1 MHPKYYFT
9 VCMHNGIRYEEGN
22 QIQPECTRRCVCRD
36 GEFICEEQPCAING
50 ATCYAWGDPH
60 YVTFDSAKYD
70 FQGTCEYILTQPCNS
85 SEFSVIVTNLAHNQ
99 YVSCTDTVRV
109 LVPNENL
116 NIFMERGGTVTINNM
131 LQPNN
136 GDEVILQSGEV
147 EVVRTGGRPHVI
159 LSTSGVR
166 VSWDGLYRVDVTVST
181 SWRERLCGLC
191 GDYNGIGSDEFRT
204 PDGTLSNNPNDFGVS
219 WEYATNSS
227 RCTPPPDPVPCP
239 ADLMAEAQ
247 SRCAVMQQD
256 PFSICNVAVPPLPF
270 IESCEYDYCYCNG
283 LDQEECYCNAL
294 AVYASACAANG
305 VIVPN
310 WRTGSCGM

>member
-1 MHPKYYFT
+1 MYSV
-9 VCMHNGIRYEEGN
+9 VCMHRGVQYEEGD
-22 QIQPECTRRCVCRD
+22 QIQRDCETRCVCRS
-36 GEFICEEQPCAING
+36 GEFICEHQTCTING

-60 YVTFDSAKYD
+60 YVTFDSRKFD

-116 NIFMERGGTVTINNM
+116 NIFMERGGTVTINNI

-136 GDEVILQSGEV
+136 GDEVILHSGEV

-159 LSTSGVR
+159 LTTSGVR

-181 SWRERLCGLC
+181 SWRGRLCGLC
-191 GDYNGIGSDEFRT
+191 GDYNGNPNDDFRT
-204 PDGTLSNNPNDFGVS
+204 PDNLLSNSPNDFGVS
-219 WEYATNSS
+219 WEYNSNSS
-227 RCTPPPDPVPCP
+227 RCAPPPDPVECP
-239 ADLMAEAQ
+239 AELMAEAQ
-247 SRCAVMQQD
+247 SRCAVMQQTVFSSCNGPVD
-256 PFSICNVAVPPLPF
+256 PQPF
-270 IESCEYDYCYCNG
+270 IESCEYDYCHCNE
-283 LDQEECYCNAL
+283 LNREECYCNSL
-294 AVYASACAANG
+294 AAYAGACASNS

-310 WRTGSCGM
+310 WRSGSCSKYIRT

>member
-1 MHPKYYFT
+1 MY
-9 VCMHNGIRYEEGN
+9 NDIRYEEGD

-36 GEFICEEQPCAING
+36 GEFICEQQSCTING

-60 YVTFDSAKYD
+60 YVTFDSRRYD

-85 SEFSVIVTNLAHNQ
+85 SEFSVIVTNLGHNQ

-109 LVPNENL
+109 LVPDENL
-116 NIFMERGGTVTINNM
+116 NIFMERGGTVTINDI

-136 GDEVILQSGEV
+136 GNEVILHSGQV

-181 SWRERLCGLC
+181 SWTERLCGLC
-191 GDYNGIGSDEFRT
+191 GDYNGNANDDFRAPDDTLTNT
-204 PDGTLSNNPNDFGVS
+204 PNEFGVS
-219 WEYATNSS
+219 WQYATNST
-227 RCTPPPDPVPCP
+227 RCAPPPDPIPCSP
-239 ADLMAEAQ
+239 DLMTEAQ
-247 SRCAVMQQD
+247 SRCAFMQQE
-256 PFSICNVAVPPLPF
+256 PFSICNSVVDPLLF
-270 IESCEYDYCYCNG
+270 IESCEYDYCYCND

-294 AVYASACAANG
+294 AAYAGACAANG

-310 WRTGSCGM
+310 WRSGSCGK